1 MTKISKVDL
10 VAQLVAENPT
20 LPRKEMISL
29 IMSAALMSQAAAQ
42 TYYYNAKKKAAAGT
56 IEKASKAKKEKKVK
70 EATPIVE
77 QKTADEIAKIRA
89 ERLKMIREVGQR
101 FNEDRR
107 ANNPF
112 AVEAVEKFDEEEEET
127 KNYINSLIPNDFTV
141 ALSDE

>member
-10 VAQLVAENPT
+10 VAKLVAENPNVS
-20 LPRKEMISL
+20 RKEMISM
-29 IMSAALMSQAAAQ
+29 IMTTAVMSQAAAQ
-42 TYYYNAKKKAAAGT
+42 TYYYNAKKKAGVVAAP
-56 IEKASKAKKEKKVK
+56 KAKKEKAAKKTK
-70 EATPIVE
+70 EATLIVE

-112 AVEAVEKFDEEEEET
+112 VVEAVDKFDEEEEET
-127 KNYINSLIPNDFTV
+127 KNYINSLIPNDFVV